1 MGNLEKPLTWG
12 LVIVLLGYLFVA
24 NCECNE
30 ENSCTLNNG
39 FNIGFEDEVV
49 EVETEVKV
57 EIQGLDESIDV
68 ASIVDIVLE
77 EVKKDPNIDTIIINN
92 NTTEEETTVE

>member
-1 MGNLEKPLTWG
+1 MGNIEKPLTWG

-24 NCECNE
+24 NCECG
-30 ENSCTLNNG
+30 ENSTCTLNNG

-92 NTTEEETTVE
+92 KTTEEETTVE